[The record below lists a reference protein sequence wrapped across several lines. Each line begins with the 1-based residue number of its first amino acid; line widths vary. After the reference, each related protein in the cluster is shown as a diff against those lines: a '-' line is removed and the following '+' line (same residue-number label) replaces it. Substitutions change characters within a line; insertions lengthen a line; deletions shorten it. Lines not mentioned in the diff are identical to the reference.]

1 MTLSAVCPFPMEA
14 ELLMTI
20 DQVDLVDSRAW
31 LTSELW
37 SSEFKIMVK
46 HSGLAGFHTENG
58 VITNY
63 DHIDLCC
70 VELIMNSN

>member
-1 MTLSAVCPFPMEA
+1 
-14 ELLMTI
+14 MTI

-46 HSGLAGFHTENG
+46 HGGPAGFYIENG

-63 DHIDLCC
+63 DHIDPCC
-70 VELIMNSN
+70 V

>member
-1 MTLSAVCPFPMEA
+1 
-14 ELLMTI
+14 MTI

-46 HSGLAGFHTENG
+46 QGGPAGFYTENG
-58 VITNY
+58 VITNC
-63 DHIDLCC
+63 DHIGP
-70 VELIMNSN
+70 

>member
-1 MTLSAVCPFPMEA
+1 
-14 ELLMTI
+14 MTI
-20 DQVDLVDSRAW
+20 DQVDLVDSRVW

-46 HSGLAGFHTENG
+46 HGGPAGFDIENG

-63 DHIDLCC
+63 DHIDPCC
-70 VELIMNSN
+70 V